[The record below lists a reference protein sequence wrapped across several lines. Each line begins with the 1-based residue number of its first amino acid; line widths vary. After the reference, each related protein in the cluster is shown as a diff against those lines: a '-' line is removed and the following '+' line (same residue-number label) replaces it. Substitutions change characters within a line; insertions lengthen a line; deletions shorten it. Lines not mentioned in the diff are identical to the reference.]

1 MSDEQLSKCLAELGN
16 ITRLKVFKLLVKA
29 GEKGISVGSIQEK
42 LNVPGSTLSHHITKL
57 ISADLVVQKR
67 EGRTLYC
74 IANYDI
80 LKNVVEALNDQC
92 CIGFD

>member
-1 MSDEQLSKCLAELGN
+1 MNDEQLSKCLAELGN

-29 GEKGISVGSIQEK
+29 GAEGMPVGAIQEK

-67 EGRTLYC
+67 EGRTLHC
-74 IANYDI
+74 FANYDV
-80 LKNVVEALNDQC
+80 LNTVVEQLKDQC
-92 CIGFD
+92 CVGF